1 MYAYLAHPIDQAGES
16 SWLGSMLGDLNQLLV
31 KAEIGA
37 FRPGMAYL
45 ANTGNPDHVR
55 YISEM
60 NNIAIHQADCLIAVL
75 PANVPTLGTPVEV
88 GFALSMHKP
97 VLIFTDITH
106 SIQLAAWAVKGATVI
121 DMSAEGFTW
130 PEPQY
135 LIDWLAV
142 SQARQESL
150 YPASPALSLDPVA
163 FGEAFGNAAAS
174 ADQTMVLPD
183 GGMLI
188 KPPPILVAGEAANLH
203 TSSYPGD
210 AGIDL
215 RISEQVRL
223 FAGQYSLVGTGV
235 HVAIPDGYFGW
246 ITGRSST
253 WAKYRCDVRSA
264 VIDSG
269 YRGELMVGIENRGQ
283 EAITF
288 EPGYR
293 LAQLVL
299 LPAWN
304 GGVVEVE
311 DLPPAERGH
320 NGYGSSGH

>member
-1 MYAYLAHPIDQAGES
+1 MYAYLAHPIDLAGES
-16 SWLGSMLGDLNQLLV
+16 SWLGSMLGDLNALLV

-55 YISEM
+55 YINDM

-75 PANVPTLGTPVEV
+75 PANVPTLGTPVEI

-97 VLIFTDITH
+97 VLILTDITH
-106 SIQLAAWAVKGATVI
+106 SVQLAAWAAKGATVI

-130 PEPQY
+130 PEPQH
-135 LIDWLAV
+135 LLDWLAV
-142 SQARQESL
+142 SSRENPC
-150 YPASPALSLDPVA
+150 PA
-163 FGEAFGNAAAS
+163 
-174 ADQTMVLPD
+174 ADQTMVLPS

-188 KPPPILVAGEAANLH
+188 KPPPMLVAGEAANLR

-235 HVAIPDGYFGW
+235 HVAIPEGYFGW

-283 EAITF
+283 EMIAF

-299 LPAWN
+299 LPVWD
-304 GGVVEVE
+304 GGIVEVD

>member
-1 MYAYLAHPIDQAGES
+1 MYAYLAHPIDLAGES
-16 SWLGSMLGDLNQLLV
+16 SWLGSMLGDLNALLV

-55 YISEM
+55 YINDM

-75 PANVPTLGTPVEV
+75 PANVPTLGTPVEI

-97 VLIFTDITH
+97 VLILTDITH
-106 SIQLAAWAVKGATVI
+106 SVQLAAWGAKGATVI

-130 PEPQY
+130 PEPQH
-135 LIDWLAV
+135 LLDWLAV
-142 SQARQESL
+142 SSRENPC
-150 YPASPALSLDPVA
+150 PA
-163 FGEAFGNAAAS
+163 
-174 ADQTMVLPD
+174 ADQTMVLPS

-188 KPPPILVAGEAANLH
+188 KPPPMLVAGEAANLR

-235 HVAIPDGYFGW
+235 HVAIPEGYFGW

-283 EAITF
+283 EMIAF

-299 LPAWN
+299 LPVWD
-304 GGVVEVE
+304 GGIVEVD